1 MGFNES
7 SKIWYDGEMVD
18 WKDATVHVNAH
29 VIHYGSSVFEGIRC
43 YNTSSV
49 GTAIFRLDKHIKR
62 LFNSAKIYRI
72 DIPFTYDEIYQGCI
86 DVIKMNKFKEAYI
99 RPVVFRGYGN
109 LGVLP
114 KGCPINVAI
123 SAWDWGKYLGDEAI
137 TEGVDV
143 CVSSWSRLPA
153 NTMPSM
159 AKAGGNYMNG
169 QLIRMEADVNGYS
182 EGIALNQEGYVSE
195 GSGANVFIV
204 YGGILYTPPLAA
216 SILPGITR
224 DCVFDLAEEFGIEVQ
239 KQMLPRSLLYV
250 ADEVFFSG
258 TAVEITPVR
267 SIDKIQI
274 GEGKRGPMTQKLQ
287 ERFFGLF
294 KGEYEDRYNWLT
306 QVYT

>member
-7 SKIWYDGEMVD
+7 SKIWYDGEMVA
-18 WKDATVHVNAH
+18 WEKATVHVNSH

-43 YNTSSV
+43 YNTGGV

-62 LFNSAKIYRI
+62 LFDSAKIYRI
-72 DIPFTYDEIYQGCI
+72 DIPFTYDEIFQGCI
-86 DVIKMNKFKEAYI
+86 DVIRMNEFKEAYI

-123 SAWDWGKYLGDEAI
+123 SAWEWGKYLGDDAI

-195 GSGANVFIV
+195 GSGENVFIV
-204 YGGILYTPPLAA
+204 YGGIIYTPPLAA

-224 DCVFDLAEEFGIEVQ
+224 DCVFDLAEEFGFEVQ

-274 GEGKRGPMTQKLQ
+274 GEGKRGPITQKLQ
-287 ERFFGLF
+287 ERFFGLLN
-294 KGEYEDRYNWLT
+294 GVYEDRYNWLT

>member
-7 SKIWYDGEMVD
+7 SKIWYDGEMVA
-18 WKDATVHVNAH
+18 WEKATVHVNSH

-43 YNTSSV
+43 YNTGGV

-62 LFNSAKIYRI
+62 LFDSAKIYRI

-86 DVIKMNKFKEAYI
+86 DIIRLNEFKEAYI

-123 SAWDWGKYLGDEAI
+123 SAWEWGKYLGDEAI

-195 GSGANVFIV
+195 GSGENVFIV
-204 YGGILYTPPLAA
+204 YGGIIYTPPLAA

-224 DCVFDLAEEFGIEVQ
+224 DCVFDLAEEFGFEVQ

-274 GEGKRGPMTQKLQ
+274 GEGKRGPITQKLQ
-287 ERFFGLF
+287 ERFFGLLN
-294 KGEYEDRYNWLT
+294 GVYEDRYNWLT

>member
-7 SKIWYDGEMVD
+7 SKIWLDGEMVN
-18 WKDATVHVNAH
+18 WKDATIHVNSH

-43 YNTSSV
+43 YNTGGA
-49 GTAIFRLDKHIKR
+49 GTAIFRLDRHVKR

-86 DVIKMNKFKEAYI
+86 DVIKMNEFKEAYI

-137 TEGVDV
+137 TQGVDV

-159 AKAGGNYMNG
+159 AKAGGNYLNG
-169 QLIRMEADVNGYS
+169 QLIRMEADINGYS

-195 GSGANVFIV
+195 GSGENVFVV
-204 YGGILYTPPLAA
+204 YEGVLYTPPLAA

-224 DCVFDLAEEFGIEVQ
+224 DCVFDLAKELGIEVQ

-250 ADEVFFSG
+250 AEEVFFSG

-267 SIDKIQI
+267 SVDRIQI
-274 GEGKRGPMTQKLQ
+274 GEGKRGPITQKLQ
-287 ERFFGLF
+287 ERFFGLLN
-294 KGEYEDRYNWLT
+294 GEYEDQYNWFT
-306 QVYT
+306 KVYT